1 MYCDFHLLCIM
12 ICCLWTKYW
21 RQAAR
26 WIFHSSASG
35 FTKSKIDLF
44 IDGSVMDL
52 NPDGQFVGLVIIH
65 SITAFGA
72 SKGYKMISSLIKTY
86 QDLFPPPSDRDT
98 ISLLSC
104 SGEKMCLKRRICE
117 IFYEKYYEN
126 FTKNH
131 NHDAYWKGR
140 GRTVGFNQRTAASL
154 IHLPPRNKSHLWTQL
169 CSCWSQASDFIL
181 YGK

>member
-1 MYCDFHLLCIM
+1 MNISFLCIR
-12 ICCLWTKYW
+12 IHKKQNWPFH
-21 RQAAR
+21 R
-26 WIFHSSASG
+26 WIRYGFKSG
-35 FTKSKIDLF
+35 WTICW
-44 IDGSVMDL
+44 
-52 NPDGQFVGLVIIH
+52 VGLIIQF
-65 SITAFGA
+65 ITALGA
-72 SKGYKMISSLIKTY
+72 SKGHKMISSLIKTY

-98 ISLLSC
+98 ISLLPC
-104 SGEKMCLKRRICE
+104 SGEKMCLKSRICE

-154 IHLPPRNKSHLWTQL
+154 IHLPPRNKSHLWTELCAL
-169 CSCWSQASDFIL
+169 CSCWFLASDFIL

>member
-1 MYCDFHLLCIM
+1 
-12 ICCLWTKYW
+12 
-21 RQAAR
+21 
-26 WIFHSSASG
+26 
-35 FTKSKIDLF
+35 
-44 IDGSVMDL
+44 MDL

-117 IFYEKYYEN
+117 IFMRN
-126 FTKNH
+126 MMRILPRIIIMMPI
-131 NHDAYWKGR
+131 GR
-140 GRTVGFNQRTAASL
+140 DEDELLGS
-154 IHLPPRNKSHLWTQL
+154 IKELPPL
-169 CSCWSQASDFIL
+169 
-181 YGK
+181 

>member
-1 MYCDFHLLCIM
+1 
-12 ICCLWTKYW
+12 
-21 RQAAR
+21 
-26 WIFHSSASG
+26 
-35 FTKSKIDLF
+35 
-44 IDGSVMDL
+44 MDL

-117 IFYEKYYEN
+117 IFYEKYDEN

-140 GRTVGFNQRTAASL
+140 GRTVQSKNCRLLFNPLAAAQQKPSVKRTLFML
-154 IHLPPRNKSHLWTQL
+154 ISAL
-169 CSCWSQASDFIL
+169 
-181 YGK
+181 